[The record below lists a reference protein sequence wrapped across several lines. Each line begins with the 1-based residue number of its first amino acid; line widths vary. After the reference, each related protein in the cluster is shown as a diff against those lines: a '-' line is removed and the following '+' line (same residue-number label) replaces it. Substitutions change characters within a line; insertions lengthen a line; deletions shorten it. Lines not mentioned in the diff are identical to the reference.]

1 MCSVDSHSDLY
12 KQTAQLMTE
21 YRSIKLYLHTE
32 QTTETPESV
41 STRATGC
48 NDTQLNSWQV
58 IKGRRL

>member
-1 MCSVDSHSDLY
+1 MCSVDSYSDLY

-48 NDTQLNSWQV
+48 NDTQLNS
-58 IKGRRL
+58 